1 MLMISIDAIRNST
14 PITESCSMDVIRGS
28 REDKGC
34 SFYET
39 RFDTKYHIGDSFVH
53 PCGITAYVTEVN
65 ERSGEY
71 SLTFVET
78 QSKRAIVTGFKVAW
92 YTDAEL
98 DDFVNTIDR
107 DYCREYL

>member
-1 MLMISIDAIRNST
+1 MLIVSVDAIRNST
-14 PITESCSMDVIRGS
+14 PITESCSLDVIRKIDGG
-28 REDKGC
+28 D

-39 RFDTKYHIGDSFVH
+39 RFDTKYHVGDSFVH
-53 PCGITAYVTEVN
+53 PCGLTADVTEVHD
-65 ERSGEY
+65 RCGEY

-78 QSKRAIVTGFKVAW
+78 QSRRAIVTALKTAW

-107 DYCREYL
+107 DFCRSYL